1 MGQKGDV
8 LGPTEALDGP
18 CISARTYQGRHMDGG
33 QPTVLKNSKVGQ
45 DLHSRENATERTE
58 TEVFKIMGHER
69 DMDRDP
75 VTPKPSGN

>member
-1 MGQKGDV
+1 
-8 LGPTEALDGP
+8 
-18 CISARTYQGRHMDGG
+18 MDGG